1 MGTIV
6 DTSKLFSTS
15 GGACSSLHSKGVK
28 GLLLCGH
35 GSSLLTG
42 CYVENR
48 WSLMSSIL
56 DVLQFPRLKWEKL
69 GSMYKATP
77 DVIFCFGFKTQ
88 FGGGKT
94 TGFARIYVSLDFAKK
109 FEPRYRLVRHGMTEM
124 KKVQQSRKQ
133 RKERKNRQKKVRGTK
148 KAKVGQAGKK

>member
-6 DTSKLFSTS
+6 DTSKVFCVRRCLCFSVNMSEGIVT
-15 GGACSSLHSKGVK
+15 LRTRKF
-28 GLLLCGH
+28 LTNRLLCRKQM
-35 GSSLLTG
+35 
-42 CYVENR
+42 VV
-48 WSLMSSIL
+48 
-56 DVLQFPRLKWEKL
+56 DVLHPGRATVPKTEVREKL
-69 GSMYKATP
+69 ASMYKSTP

-94 TGFARIYVSLDFAKK
+94 TGFALIYDSLDFAKK